1 MNERSY
7 ENLERVHP
15 LLIRVLEES
24 AKTVDF
30 TVTEGVRSIE
40 RQKYLYAQG
49 RTREG
54 RIVTNV
60 DGINKKSKHQL
71 RADGYGYAVDLYA
84 NPINVN
90 DTKRIAI
97 VAAKIKETAR
107 KLGVSIVWGGDWR
120 MKDYPH
126 FELCG

>member
-40 RQKYLYAQG
+40 RQKYLYEQG

-54 RIVTNV
+54 RIITNV
-60 DGINKKSKHQL
+60 DGINKKSKQQL

-84 NPINVN
+84 NPIDVN
-90 DTKRIAI
+90 DTERIAI
-97 VAAKIKETAR
+97 VAAAIKETAR
-107 KLGVSIVWGGDWR
+107 KLGVSIVWGGDLR